1 MSCKVSQAVDRLGAC
16 TFIVISR
23 GEETP
28 GKLNNASHAG
38 TDWMTFLRVQ
48 SRLPKWRV

>member
-1 MSCKVSQAVDRLGAC
+1 VSCKVSQAVDQLGAC
-16 TFIVISR
+16 TLIEISR

-38 TDWMTFLRVQ
+38 TD
-48 SRLPKWRV
+48 